1 MRVGRLV
8 DWDQLGPMQVPA
20 QLSRPL
26 KLEVVRPAAPHRLV
40 CSSFCNNSSYFA
52 QKACIIK
59 NEQKLLSIRK
69 EINL

>member
-1 MRVGRLV
+1 MRVGRLL
-8 DWDQLGPMQVPA
+8 DWDQQGPMQVPA

-26 KLEVVRPAAPHRLV
+26 KLEGVRPAAPHRLV

-52 QKACIIK
+52 QKIGH
-59 NEQKLLSIRK
+59 EQKLLSIRK